1 MDEIKMFASLR
12 PEGSSIDVL
21 VREQLREE
29 LFGTP
34 NGARTEADALGE
46 TPTATD
52 GSNGTADLFVLD
64 DERSSRRGGRR
75 SPLLAVVAAAALVVG
90 VVGVWSVVTRPAN
103 SEPAATPPE
112 FVSLMPSDLVPP
124 RPVIDD
130 PAWTLTYLI
139 DDSYDAAIGAVYATN
154 SRFDGPSAVV
164 EMLSDADGGGSI
176 ELGPTANVS
185 IGSAVGTSSSD
196 DGAAV
201 VEWIDGQGNRMRVF
215 GVSLAIDTVVEIA
228 RTVTVENGRA
238 VFAQLPD
245 GLVAADAAVVDS
257 LGRKVEYQ
265 FTGPGSET
273 LDVRTYAG
281 GAFVNRGRVAG
292 EERTEMSVGGEK
304 FLVADQGEGRS
315 RFNVIRGFWAWEFDS
330 AGFASADES
339 LAFLSAIRV
348 VDEQTWQTTLPPSIA
363 GSGNRAADVDA
374 LLVDVPVPTNFDA
387 DALRNSDSFE
397 SRYQFVAAV
406 SGSLVCGWLGIWFDA
421 EAAADPA
428 GMLDAATALASS
440 RSWSMLL
447 EIADQGG
454 WSQVVWEWADAVN
467 GGPGIGSGAGPQ
479 PPSRDAARSGL
490 GCQF

>member
-1 MDEIKMFASLR
+1 MDEIEMFASLR

-21 VREQLREE
+21 VREQLREQ

-34 NGARTEADALGE
+34 AGARLKVVALGE
-46 TPTATD
+46 AATAPD
-52 GSNGTADLFVLD
+52 GSNGRADLFVLD

-75 SPLLAVVAAAALVVG
+75 SPLLPVAAAAALVVG

-103 SEPAATPPE
+103 SEPAAPPTE
-112 FVSLMPSDLVPP
+112 PVVLTPSDLTPP

-130 PAWTLTYLI
+130 PAWALTYLS

-176 ELGPTANVS
+176 ELGPTANVL
-185 IGSAVGTSSSD
+185 IGSSVGTSSSD
-196 DGAAV
+196 DSAAV
-201 VEWIDGQGNRMRVF
+201 VEWTDGQENRLRVF

-228 RTVTVENGRA
+228 RTVAVENGRA

-257 LGRKVEYQ
+257 LGRSVEYQ
-265 FTGPGSET
+265 FTGPGTET

-292 EERTEMSVGGEK
+292 EERTVMAVGGEK

-330 AGFASADES
+330 AGFESADES
-339 LAFLSAIRV
+339 LEFLSAIRV
-348 VDEQTWQTTLPPSIA
+348 VDEQTWQSTLPPSIA

-374 LLVDVPVPTNFDA
+374 LLVDVPVPANVDVN
-387 DALRNSDSFE
+387 ALRDSDSFE
-397 SRYQFVAAV
+397 SRYQFIAAV
-406 SGSLVCGWLGIWFDA
+406 SGSVACGWLDLWFDA
-421 EAAADPA
+421 VAAGDQA
-428 GMLDAATALASS
+428 GMGDAATALASS
-440 RSWSMLL
+440 RSWAMLL

-467 GGPGIGSGAGPQ
+467 GGPGIASGAGPQ
-479 PPSRDAARSGL
+479 PPTLDAARSGL

>member
-64 DERSSRRGGRR
+64 DERASRRGGRH
-75 SPLLAVVAAAALVVG
+75 SSLLAVAAAAALVVG

-103 SEPAATPPE
+103 SEPAAPPSE
-112 FVSLMPSDLVPP
+112 PVVLTPSDLAPP

-130 PAWTLTYLI
+130 PAWTLTYLS
-139 DDSYDAAIGAVYATN
+139 DDNSDAAIGAVYATN
-154 SRFDGPSAVV
+154 SKFDGPSAVV
-164 EMLSDADGGGSI
+164 EIRSDANSAASI
-176 ELGPTANVS
+176 ELGPTATVS
-185 IGSAVGTSSSD
+185 IGPAVGTTSSD
-196 DGAAV
+196 DSAAV
-201 VEWIDGQGNRMRVF
+201 VEWTDGQGNRLRVF
-215 GVSLAIDTVVEIA
+215 GVSLAVDTVVEIA

-238 VFAQLPD
+238 VFAELPD
-245 GLVAADAAVVDS
+245 GFVAAAAALVDS
-257 LGRKVEYQ
+257 LGRSVEYQ
-265 FTGPGSET
+265 FTGPGTET

-281 GAFVNRGRVAG
+281 GAFANRSRVAG
-292 EERTEMSVGGEK
+292 EERVVMPMGSEK

-330 AGFASADES
+330 AGFSSADES

-363 GSGNRAADVDA
+363 GSGDRAADVDA
-374 LLVDVPVPTNFDA
+374 LLIGVPVPTNVDA
-387 DALRNSDSFE
+387 DALRDSDSFE
-397 SRYQFVAAV
+397 SRYQFIAAV
-406 SGSLVCGWLGIWFDA
+406 SGSVACGWLDLWFDA
-421 EAAADPA
+421 ETAGDQA
-428 GMLDAATALASS
+428 GMGGAATALASS
-440 RSWSMLL
+440 RSWAMLL

-454 WSQVVWEWADAVN
+454 WSQAVWGWADAVN
-467 GGPGIGSGAGPQ
+467 GGPGIASGAGPQ
-479 PPSRDAARSGL
+479 PPTRDAARSGL